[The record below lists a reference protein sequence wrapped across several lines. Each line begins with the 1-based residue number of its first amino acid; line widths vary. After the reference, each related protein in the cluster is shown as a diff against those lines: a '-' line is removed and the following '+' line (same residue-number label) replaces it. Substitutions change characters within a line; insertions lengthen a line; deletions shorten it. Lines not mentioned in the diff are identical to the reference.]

1 MQFTITVQHGP
12 LSIEVEGDDRQ
23 EIQDEILNLAEFVG
37 EHEDT
42 LSRFAALYANSGTDD
57 AKVSAQSSAT
67 GPEDST
73 SSTRANSSEFASLSQ
88 KTGVDE
94 GILRQIFQLPDD
106 DDDDEGVPSLDMY
119 HFEDGTLTLGEHRN
133 QRQAQASSL
142 LLYAWEE
149 CIGDK
154 EIKYD
159 KLDES
164 LTSSD
169 IETERRDAMG
179 QAFSDNAR
187 EWFESDG
194 SNIYLVGKGKN
205 HARELIK
212 ELAEQLQSQ

>member
-1 MQFTITVQHGP
+1 MRFTITVQHGP

-42 LSRFAALYANSGTDD
+42 LSGFTVLYANSSTDD
-57 AKVSAQSSAT
+57 AKVSTQSSAT
-67 GPEDST
+67 GSEDSA
-73 SSTRANSSEFASLSQ
+73 SSTGADSSEFASLSQ

-94 GILRQIFQLPDD
+94 GVLKQLFQLPDD
-106 DDDDEGVPSLDMY
+106 EEGVPSLDMY

-159 KLDES
+159 KLNES
-164 LTSSD
+164 LISSD

-194 SNIYLVGKGKN
+194 SSIYLVGKGKN